1 MADGPLNSTFY
12 TIRIQEKLDERWGE
26 WFEDMTVTAD
36 GDGTLIAGYLPDQS
50 ALHGVIGRV
59 HRLGLQLVSVNRT
72 SPPVEVLAMEEE
84 SVSLPASHPSIV
96 EGSTGVASIAS
107 ASPDGQQTA
116 DPSAVESNEQ

>member
-36 GDGTLIAGYLPDQS
+36 GDGTLIAGYIPDQS

-72 SPPVEVLAMEEE
+72 SPPGEVLEMAAEFR
-84 SVSLPASHPSIV
+84 PAAQSSIV
-96 EGSTGVASIAS
+96 KRSTDDSSTAGESS
-107 ASPDGQQTA
+107 ADRTA
-116 DPSAVESNEQ
+116 ADRSAAKSNES